1 MAKHR
6 RFSDKPND
14 DPIQNDEKLDDY
26 DNVKRLSKRQK
37 EVLGHISLGRSN
49 QEIADELGLTIPTIK
64 MHVSAI
70 FKKLNVKNR
79 TEAVSIYSNLD
90 KFSDL
95 L

>member
-1 MAKHR
+1 MMVAEWIKEI
-6 RFSDKPND
+6 PNW
-14 DPIQNDEKLDDY
+14 EKEYLTMD
-26 DNVKRLSKRQK
+26 VELSKRQK